1 MLRLPMGSIGGGGR
15 LAPTTTLSHFLE
27 LETEIELLG
36 SGHNVDLTEGR
47 LDALWAQTR
56 RASKSLLS
64 SVLSSVTHRGR
75 VVVVALAIFVPPPFS
90 CRLWNSN

>member
-1 MLRLPMGSIGGGGR
+1 MLRLPMGSIGGR
-15 LAPTTTLSHFLE
+15 LALTTTLSHFLE
-27 LETEIELLG
+27 LETEFELLG

-47 LDALWAQTR
+47 LDALWAQTC
-56 RASKSLLS
+56 RASKSLLP

-75 VVVVALAIFVPPPFS
+75 VVVVALAIFVPPQIS